1 MNKVLAEQVT
11 EVKAHH
17 FAAEAS
23 ELGWKP
29 GYVPCKV
36 ETNIGNGLPLMLEE
50 LDYEK
55 GYFTYNQVAGC
66 ITLRVYND

>member
-1 MNKVLAEQVT
+1 MAQILAAQVM

-17 FAAEAS
+17 FVAEAS

-29 GYVPCKV
+29 GYLPVQAD
-36 ETNIGNGLPLMLEE
+36 TNLGNGLPLVLEE
-50 LDYEK
+50 IDYEK
-55 GYFTYNQVAGC
+55 GYFTYNQVSGC